1 VANSYNPS
9 TQKAE
14 IEASLGPTERPVSK
28 KKRKKKKRNKQNKLK
43 TRVNLKKIKGKR
55 EMRN

>member
-28 KKRKKKKRNKQNKLK
+28 KKRKKKQTKQTKNQSKPEEDKR
-43 TRVNLKKIKGKR
+43 
-55 EMRN
+55 

>member
-28 KKRKKKKRNKQNKLK
+28 KKKKKEKKKQTKQTKNQSKPEEDKR
-43 TRVNLKKIKGKR
+43 
-55 EMRN
+55 